1 MIRRL
6 TCAQTIRPLVV
17 VYRPLW
23 WLYIDLIVLACWIFF
38 DLVFLETFYN

>member
-6 TCAQTIRPLVV
+6 TRAQTIRPLVV
-17 VYRPLW
+17 VY
-23 WLYIDLIVLACWIFF
+23 IDCCGGCIYLIVLACWIFF